1 MKEFDLKQKLV
12 KLRHPTYIIQYETT
26 LSELVANKERLL
38 ILLTNTIQTLD
49 HESNHYRVID
59 LIIQT
64 LPGVEDGDYELR
76 EAIISDVNSQIKS
89 ISRSQKKLAM
99 SINNLA
105 AIPDDKR
112 SSTVPHSDS
121 KKKKKDITDISNFSL
136 NGITVYK

>member
-1 MKEFDLKQKLV
+1 M
-12 KLRHPTYIIQYETT
+12 
-26 LSELVANKERLL
+26 ANKERIL
-38 ILLTNTIQTLD
+38 IVLTNTIQSLD

-105 AIPDDKR
+105 AIPDDNSNKR